1 MLDNKVIQAKF
12 KFPDLADHSELL
24 GTLGDDLDDEAEDS
38 DGEE

>member
-1 MLDNKVIQAKF
+1 MLDTKVIQNKF

-24 GTLGDDLDDEAEDS
+24 GTLGDGLDAEDEV